1 MGDYNFGKLFD
12 RLFKGMFIF
21 GFVVGVL
28 GLVLSA
34 GGIYVAV
41 HFISKFW

>member
-1 MGDYNFGKLFD
+1 MSDFNFGKLFD

-28 GLVLSA
+28 GLALSA
-34 GGIYVAV
+34 GAIYVAA
-41 HFISKFW
+41 HFIAKFW